1 MKKIIFTL
9 IVLNIFWAYAQ
20 NDTTAVYCVPVL
32 KDLPIGKGLV
42 IEYQNVSNI
51 SMETIDKTGN
61 FTNTKSNIKSN
72 THFLAKLEIPVV
84 NKDYLRIMAG
94 LKYNKEEFHFN
105 DAELNP
111 FYKNL
116 EDRGL
121 KSIGMNVSMVK
132 PTKSK
137 KFWVLRASADL
148 NGDFKALNSF
158 SDYLKFSISP
168 ALGWKV
174 NDNFS
179 YALGAS
185 YNYRF
190 GDPLIVPVVAL
201 NSIFNEKWDMEAIL
215 PLFIRLR
222 YQYNS
227 GLIWRNTVE
236 LDGAS
241 YKLDNLSTEF
251 DSYTNLHLHR
261 SDIQFSTRVEKKLIG
276 WLWAAS
282 EIGFRE
288 NLTYN
293 LTNSNKSYNDII
305 FDNTLKTA
313 LLFNVSLF
321 ISPRK

>member
-1 MKKIIFTL
+1 M
-9 IVLNIFWAYAQ
+9 
-20 NDTTAVYCVPVL
+20 
-32 KDLPIGKGLV
+32 
-42 IEYQNVSNI
+42 
-51 SMETIDKTGN
+51 
-61 FTNTKSNIKSN
+61 
-72 THFLAKLEIPVV
+72 
-84 NKDYLRIMAG
+84 
-94 LKYNKEEFHFN
+94 
-105 DAELNP
+105 
-111 FYKNL
+111 
-116 EDRGL
+116 
-121 KSIGMNVSMVK
+121 
-132 PTKSK
+132 
-137 KFWVLRASADL
+137 
-148 NGDFKALNSF
+148 
-158 SDYLKFSISP
+158 
-168 ALGWKV
+168 
-174 NDNFS
+174 
-179 YALGAS
+179 
-185 YNYRF
+185 
-190 GDPLIVPVVAL
+190 VAL